1 MNEKDFPILKN
12 LKNNRLHYLDN
23 AATTQ
28 KPKIVIDALRY
39 FYEHDNANAHRGV
52 YKLAEQATAMLND
65 ARMAFSRFINAE
77 ADEIIFTKNATEG
90 FNQLAASIEKTFII
104 NPKHNIATTEIEHH
118 SNFVP
123 WQQLCKRTGAEF
135 RIAKYEIKDDSIQDI
150 SRLVDENTVVAAFT
164 AMSNVSGLKPDIKN
178 IIKKIRKINPDTIII
193 IDATQL
199 IAHERVDVK
208 RLDAD
213 FICFSAH
220 KIYGTTG
227 VGIVYGKKLLLEK
240 LEPFFYGG
248 NMISTVSIDES
259 TWADVPEKFEAGT
272 IDVAGIYA
280 SSMAIKY
287 LEIIGYEKL
296 MEQEQGLKKYLLAEL
311 GKIRYVK
318 IIGHNSKNNKNNNN
332 NKSKN
337 NNNYG
342 PVVSFVVD
350 KVHPHDLAT
359 IADRHDVCIRAGHHC
374 CQPFMDALKV
384 NATAR
389 ASISF
394 YNNKKDIDKLIS
406 AIKDAHKIIG

>member
-1 MNEKDFPILKN
+1 
-12 LKNNRLHYLDN
+12 
-23 AATTQ
+23 
-28 KPKIVIDALRY
+28 
-39 FYEHDNANAHRGV
+39 
-52 YKLAEQATAMLND
+52 LAEQATAMLND

-104 NPKHNIATTEIEHH
+104 DPKHNIATTEIEHH

-287 LEIIGYEKL
+287 LESIGYEKL
-296 MEQEQGLKKYLLAEL
+296 MEQEQVLKKYLLAEL